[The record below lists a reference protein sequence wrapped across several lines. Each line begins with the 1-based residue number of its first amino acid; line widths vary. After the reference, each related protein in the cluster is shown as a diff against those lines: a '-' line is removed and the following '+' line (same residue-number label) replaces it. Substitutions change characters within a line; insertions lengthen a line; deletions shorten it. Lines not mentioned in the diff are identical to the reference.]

1 MAERPTGAPVPPGLI
16 ARASSAL
23 RNFIPGVSDR
33 TWFGPGQPQAPIA
46 TPGSDPERVLPYP
59 PGFNLRT
66 QVVRDTGY
74 SFEQLRALADNCDLL
89 RFAIETRKDQI
100 ARLSWTIRRRDN
112 QKSDD
117 ARTQA
122 ITESFR
128 YLDDEVPWST
138 WIRMFCEEMFVL
150 DACVLHPRYTRGG
163 QLMAVELIDG
173 STIVRKIDKAGRTPR
188 PPGVAYQQIL
198 YGMPAKN
205 FNRDQLLYLM
215 RNKRV
220 HKFYGYSHVEQVIYT
235 VNIMLRRQKHQ
246 LDYYTEGNVPEALC
260 GTPETW
266 TLDNIKD
273 FQFYFD
279 SLMDTDNAMRR
290 RMKFIPG
297 EIARNLKINREPELK
312 GEYDEWLARVI
323 SYCFSLPPTA
333 YIRQNN
339 RATAES
345 SSTSSLEEGLEPT
358 KLYIEDSMNLVLAKW
373 YEAPDL
379 EFKFHY
385 EASVDRQKQAAI
397 HETYIRAGVLSPN
410 EARAQIGLGPR
421 DGGDLYA
428 EQVKE
433 HQMEMAADAAKEQA
447 QVRIDHREKGGI
459 RSNASDPAKSTS

>member
-1 MAERPTGAPVPPGLI
+1 MAERPTGTPVPPGLI
-16 ARASSAL
+16 ARASKEL
-23 RNFIPGVSDR
+23 RNFVAGITDR
-33 TWFGPGQPQAPIA
+33 TWFGPGQPQAPVVA
-46 TPGSDPERVLPYP
+46 PEAQPERITNYA

-66 QVVRDTGY
+66 QAVRESGY
-74 SFEQLRALADNCDLL
+74 SFDQLRALADNCDLL

-117 ARTQA
+117 PTATA
-122 ITESFR
+122 ITQSFR

-138 WIRMFCEEMFVL
+138 WIRAFCEEMFVL
-150 DACVLHPRYTRGG
+150 DACVVHPRYTRGG

-173 STIVRKIDKAGRTPR
+173 ATIVRKIDKAGRTPR
-188 PPGVAYQQIL
+188 PPSVAYQQIL

-235 VNIMLRRQKHQ
+235 VNIALRRQKHQ
-246 LDYYTEGNVPEALC
+246 LDYYTDGNVPEALC
-260 GTPETW
+260 GVPELW

-273 FQFYFD
+273 FQTYFD
-279 SLMDTDNAMRR
+279 SLLMTDAAIKR
-290 RMKFIPG
+290 RMKFVPG
-297 EIARNLKINREPELK
+297 EIARNLKQTREPELK

-358 KLYIEDSMNLVLAKW
+358 KLYIEDSMNLVIAKW
-373 YEAPDL
+373 FQQPDY

-421 DGGDLYA
+421 EGGELYA
-428 EQVKE
+428 EQVKAA
-433 HQMEMAADAAKEQA
+433 QMEQAAEAAKEQA

-459 RSNASDPAKSTS
+459 RSNASDPAKSTA